1 MCTEDETMQEKAV
14 AMAATMPPKAL
25 ITLDLCGLNCPAPLL
40 GAKRVVDDLQAG
52 QTMLLVSDCPGT
64 ADDLFAW
71 ARYTGNQVSA
81 TTKLEGDKTG
91 YYITK
96 GRSARPVANV
106 VLDMLGVSCP
116 GPIVEAKKL
125 LDGMRPEEVLLMIS
139 NCPGAPGDVDAWLRA
154 KTTAI
159 ELVAKHERRRGEW
172 GFYLRRK

>member
-1 MCTEDETMQEKAV
+1 MTV
-14 AMAATMPPKAL
+14 PRAL
-25 ITLDLCGLNCPAPLL
+25 ITLDLCGLNCPAPLV

-81 TTKLEGDKTG
+81 TVKLEGDKTG

-96 GRSARPVANV
+96 GPAAPPVANV
-106 VLDMLGVSCP
+106 VLDMQGVSCP

-125 LDGMRPEEVLLMIS
+125 LDGMKVDEILLMIS
-139 NCPGAPGDVDAWLRA
+139 NCPGAPADVAAWLRA
-154 KTTAI
+154 KSAAM
-159 ELVAKHERRRGEW
+159 ELVGKQERGRGVW
-172 GFYLRRK
+172 GFYLRKK

>member
-1 MCTEDETMQEKAV
+1 MAEKAV
-14 AMAATMPPKAL
+14 AKTVSMPPKPL

-40 GAKRVVDDLQAG
+40 GAKRVVDDLHAG
-52 QTMLLVSDCPGT
+52 ETMMLVSDCPGT

-81 TTKLEGDKTG
+81 TTRLQGDKTA

-96 GRSARPVANV
+96 GQAARPAANV
-106 VLDMLGVSCP
+106 VLDMQGVSCP

-125 LDGMRPEEVLLMIS
+125 LDGMKTGEVLLMIS
-139 NCPGAPGDVDAWLRA
+139 NCPGAPADVDAWLRA
-154 KTTAI
+154 KATAL
-159 ELVAKHERRRGEW
+159 ELVSRQERGPGAW